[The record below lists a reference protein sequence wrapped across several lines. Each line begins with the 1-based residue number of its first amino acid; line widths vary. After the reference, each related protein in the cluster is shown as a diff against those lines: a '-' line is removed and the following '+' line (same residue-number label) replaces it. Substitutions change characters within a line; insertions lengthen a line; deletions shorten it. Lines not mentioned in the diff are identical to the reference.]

1 MEFTKRIIL
10 ILVTVILVQT
20 ANAQLRK
27 VETHE
32 DVKIFNAVLL
42 QKTIIES
49 DKTEYYSFF
58 IPQEEDHGSYIVLF
72 LGSKEEMLMNLQD
85 LLTALRTATKGE
97 VYEFHCMEN
106 IGERRTDCPEPS
118 DPVRRPCP
126 SELCFPQVLPAWRK
140 EIPLSGRKWP
150 SRRKWA

>member
-97 VYEFHCMEN
+97 VYEFHCMEEN
-106 IGERRTDCPEPS
+106 YTLTLGAVMGEKYFRVQDGIS
-118 DPVRRPCP
+118 
-126 SELCFPQVLPAWRK
+126 
-140 EIPLSGRKWP
+140 SGRLYESVLK
-150 SRRKWA
+150 SFLKYLNSNL